1 MKEGFLMDINQKKTA
16 LDDDSILYQKRDDS
30 IGKKDISGLSG
41 RQRLQYFKDYY
52 LKFCILAIVLLVV
65 AVSLI
70 YTIFFRHQ
78 ETVLSIAVLNDTAIS
93 NYEDLTDYL
102 QDYYQADG
110 RHQLVTVSNYYLE
123 DPNQQMA
130 FTTKLVT
137 GDIDIVICD
146 EEIFASE
153 SASGFYQ
160 DLTDLLSPDAS
171 DAFSSHLVLGH
182 TEERD
187 NEDQITST
195 GPELP
200 YGVDIADTPLY
211 TFFGGTAKEAILCVT
226 SYSEHTE
233 AAISFLDLAAKGTTA
248 DFSSTESEAAPAE
261 SQ

>member
-1 MKEGFLMDINQKKTA
+1 
-16 LDDDSILYQKRDDS
+16 
-30 IGKKDISGLSG
+30 
-41 RQRLQYFKDYY
+41 
-52 LKFCILAIVLLVV
+52 
-65 AVSLI
+65 
-70 YTIFFRHQ
+70 
-78 ETVLSIAVLNDTAIS
+78 
-93 NYEDLTDYL
+93 
-102 QDYYQADG
+102 
-110 RHQLVTVSNYYLE
+110 
-123 DPNQQMA
+123 MA

-146 EEIFASE
+146 EETFASE

-160 DLTDLLSPDAS
+160 DLTGLLSPDVS
-171 DAFSSHLVLGH
+171 DAFSSHLVPGH

-187 NEDQITST
+187 NEDQIIST

-226 SYSEHTE
+226 SHSEHTE

-248 DFSSTESEAAPAE
+248 DFSATESEAAPAE